1 VHAATP
7 ELQRSRTLKI
17 ALLAAV
23 IAALAVPAAQA
34 STPTLKGTVGP
45 GFTITLTMAGK
56 KVAKLKAG
64 TYKVVASDKANI
76 HDFHLK
82 GPGVDKT
89 TSVAGTGTKTWTLK
103 LKKGK
108 YTYVCDPHAS
118 SMKGSFT
125 VS

>member
-1 VHAATP
+1 VIAATP

-23 IAALAVPAAQA
+23 IAALAVPSAQA

-45 GFTITLTMAGK
+45 GFTIKLSYEGK
-56 KVAKLKAG
+56 SAKKLKAG
-64 TYKVVASDKANI
+64 TYKVVISDKATI
-76 HDFHLK
+76 HDFHLT
-82 GPGVDKT
+82 GPGVNKK
-89 TSVAGTGTKTWTLK
+89 TSVAGTGMTTWTLK
-103 LKKGK
+103 LKKGT
-108 YTYVCDPHAS
+108 YRYVCDPHAL